1 MDVVSFAS
9 AIREFGPIRRKEI
22 LPKVITTLAGA
33 HVGRDQVFASFG
45 EDSAAIDI
53 GGQKLALITTDG
65 IMSQFVEKN
74 LRGAGY
80 SAILVCVDDI
90 YVCGGTPLAASVVIS
105 ARNEAQ
111 LNEILAGIN
120 DGSEK
125 FQIPVVRGHTHPD
138 APVASLASSIF
149 GLVPKKFFVSAGGA
163 RANNAIV
170 VILDAEGRRSPFNPL
185 IWDTTTMK
193 PSNVILAMRRAYQEL
208 TKKQVLLAAKD
219 ISNAGIFGTLLQMLE
234 MSGCGAEINLQK
246 IRVPKPMQ
254 SAEITQLDMC
264 KMFLSSSFL
273 VCTPEANIP
282 AIIEILA
289 PVHYDVMTIGKTIR
303 EKKIILVDNDT
314 TEILFDYTVKNLIMP
329 NFGDKKYG

>member
-1 MDVVSFAS
+1 MDVASFAS

-33 HVGRDQVFASFG
+33 HVGRDQVFAGFG

-53 GGQKLALITTDG
+53 GGQNLALITTDG

-80 SAILVCVDDI
+80 AAILVCVDDI

-105 ARNEAQ
+105 ARNETQ
-111 LNEILAGIN
+111 LDEILAGIN

-149 GLVPKKFFVSAGGA
+149 GLVSKKFFVSAGGA
-163 RANNAIV
+163 HAENAIV
-170 VILDAEGRRSPFNPL
+170 VILDADGRRSPYNPL

-193 PSNVILAMRRAYQEL
+193 SSKNILAMRQAYLEL
-208 TKKQVLLAAKD
+208 TKKQLLLAAKD

-234 MSGCGAEINLQK
+234 LSGCGAKINLRQ
-246 IRVPKPMQ
+246 IMVPKQMQ
-254 SAEITQLDMC
+254 DAEITQLEMC

-273 VCTPEANIP
+273 VCVPEANIP
-282 AIIEILA
+282 AIIKILA
-289 PVHYDVMTIGKTIR
+289 PVHYEVLTIGKTIS
-303 EKKIILVDNDT
+303 EKKVHLFDGNN
-314 TEILFDYTVKNLIMP
+314 TEILFDFTGKNLITP
-329 NFGDKKYG
+329 SLDDLKYG

>member
-1 MDVVSFAS
+1 MDVISFAH

-33 HVGRDQVFASFG
+33 HVGRDQVFAGFG

-53 GGQKLALITTDG
+53 GEQKLALITTDG
-65 IMSQFVEKN
+65 IMSQFVEQN

-80 SAILVCVDDI
+80 AAILVCVDDI

-105 ARNEAQ
+105 ARNKTQ
-111 LNEILAGIN
+111 LDEILAGIN
-120 DGSEK
+120 EGSEK

-149 GLVPKKFFVSAGGA
+149 GMVPKQFFVSAGGA
-163 RANNAIV
+163 RAKNAIV
-170 VILDAEGRRSPFNPL
+170 VILDPKGRRSPFSPL

-193 PSNVILAMRRAYQEL
+193 SSEVILAMRQAYVEL
-208 TKKQVLLAAKD
+208 TKKQLLLAAKD

-234 MSGCGAEINLQK
+234 LSGCGGEIDLQQ
-246 IRVPKPMQ
+246 IVVPKSMQ
-254 SAEITQLDMC
+254 SAEITQLEMC

-282 AIIEILA
+282 TIKEILA
-289 PVHYDVMTIGKTIR
+289 PVNYDVMQIGKTIP
-303 EKKIILVDNDT
+303 EKKIILLDGT
-314 TEILFDYTVKNLIMP
+314 SKETLFDFTAKNIITP
-329 NFGDKKYG
+329 NFSDLKYG